1 MYGVLVF
8 NVDKCVAWCGFVGL
22 DGVGYLVKYFVVVSY
37 AKPFYLL
44 VSALDTKCSRMS
56 SRLFA
61 YNVQFGSGV
70 YLIMIYILVVPH
82 ILGALDMPKSFYNDV
97 VREFVVDLI
106 VGYPFV
112 FVWEFGLC

>member
-44 VSALDTKCSRMS
+44 VSALDTKCVVVCLVSCLR
-56 SRLFA
+56 
-61 YNVQFGSGV
+61 
-70 YLIMIYILVVPH
+70 IMCS
-82 ILGALDMPKSFYNDV
+82 LGRV
-97 VREFVVDLI
+97 CI
-106 VGYPFV
+106 
-112 FVWEFGLC
+112 